1 MPSDIIDGQAMV
13 RRNKIS
19 GEQDIILRCKRN
31 DGSLEF
37 FFFFGCRVIE
47 DFFFLG
53 KKRIHKARRVNFSFS
68 SFEKSLCTRWKYIF
82 FQRVKHCVFAKFRFF
97 FFSPLQRKEHRDY
110 RSVFERFQRDRPS
123 ISNWNFLAPWLKT
136 AFIGFFSRVRRM
148 ELAGAK
154 KFWLFHVTVS
164 VDWPLTFYSMQF
176 L

>member
-1 MPSDIIDGQAMV
+1 MQ
-13 RRNKIS
+13 R
-19 GEQDIILRCKRN
+19 KRWQ
-31 DGSLEF
+31 F
-37 FFFFGCRVIE
+37 RIFFFGCRVIE
-47 DFFFLG
+47 DFFLG

-110 RSVFERFQRDRPS
+110 RSVFERFQRDRSS

-164 VDWPLTFYSMQF
+164 VDILFDAIFIDDAVPPCEIGNDLHEWKADVRHLRNT
-176 L
+176 LE